1 MRVAVSTAVLATTAL
16 AMPAASDSRLKSE
29 LPHQYAEVSGWT
41 QDGQASWYGSRY
53 HGRLTASG
61 ETFDMGSMTAAHRSL
76 PFGTWLEVKNLSNG
90 KTVRVRVN
98 DRGPFAKDRV
108 IDLARAAADQLEFV
122 RSGAVRV
129 RLTVMPAPDDRSDE
143 SPQVQ
148 PGPAAVPDGGEADVL
163 RARGTGMPTAVM
175 PFLLRE
181 GSDQWSAGGALS
193 LPKGSG
199 PAARPAYGTAVLGS
213 GLGAILS
220 GLNTPDSDS
229 AVPTVLLAR
238 PVRSSSAGLP
248 GSPDGSEW
256 AARGAPQCPAT
267 PPPQWAGYSTAG
279 DPDNHRVQEL
289 LARCRSAV
297 CAGPHGFL

>member
-1 MRVAVSTAVLATTAL
+1 MRVAVSTAVLATTAF
-16 AMPAASDSRLKSE
+16 AMPAASDNRPESE
-29 LPHQYAEVSGWT
+29 SPHQYAEVSGWT

-76 PFGTWLEVKNLSNG
+76 PFGTWLEVENLSNG

-98 DRGPFAKDRV
+98 DRGPFAKNRV

-122 RSGAVRV
+122 SSGAVRV
-129 RLTVMPAPDDRSDE
+129 RLTVMPAPDDRLDE

-148 PGPAAVPDGGEADVL
+148 PEPAAESDSGKAHTL
-163 RARGTGMPTAVM
+163 RAHATSMPTAAR

-181 GSDQWSAGGALS
+181 GCDQWSGGGALS

-220 GLNTPDSDS
+220 GLNTLDSDS
-229 AVPTVLLAR
+229 AVPTVLFAR
-238 PVRSSSAGLP
+238 PVRSSAVGLP
-248 GSPDGSEW
+248 DSSHGTEW
-256 AARGAPQCPAT
+256 AALGPPKCPAT

-279 DPDNHRVQEL
+279 DPDYRVQEL
-289 LARCRSAV
+289 FARSRSAA
-297 CAGPHGFL
+297 CEGPHGFL